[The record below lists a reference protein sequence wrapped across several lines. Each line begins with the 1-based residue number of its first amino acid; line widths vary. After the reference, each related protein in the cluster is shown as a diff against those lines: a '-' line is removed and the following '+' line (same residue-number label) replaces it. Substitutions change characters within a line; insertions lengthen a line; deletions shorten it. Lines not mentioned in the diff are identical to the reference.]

1 MDTRVRMIDIEA
13 IKANAA
19 LVVKACQGLV
29 DFEFGYNERS
39 VAWLEGYIERLRVSG
54 TFEENP
60 DHFMSV
66 FGCYLGEA
74 IIAAHG
80 GRWNEDHTYP
90 LHIML
95 EGNIQAFP
103 LAKVRKQVA
112 NGLDSGDS
120 ILGFFR
126 TIPALSK
133 LTRDR
138 SS

>member
-1 MDTRVRMIDIEA
+1 MIELGA

-19 LVVKACQGLV
+19 LVVEACQGLV
-29 DFEFGYNERS
+29 DFDFGYDERS

-54 TFEENP
+54 TFEESP
-60 DHFMSV
+60 DQFMSV

-74 IIAAHG
+74 IIAVHG
-80 GRWNEDHTYP
+80 GRWSEDDTYP

-103 LAKVRKQVA
+103 LAKVRKQML
-112 NGLDSGDS
+112 NGLGSGDS

-126 TIPALSK
+126 TIPTLSK
-133 LTRDR
+133 MAGDQ